1 MDIMPLAPMKK
12 CCEIKP
18 VKLAIL
24 LTVVMFKNLC
34 RFTRILFI
42 WAPRGCFPAPVLV
55 EVSLELV
62 CVCLDHTLIHFRRCF
77 FSDLAQ
83 RQIYDPECKDLTL
96 SVD

>member
-1 MDIMPLAPMKK
+1 MDVMPLAPMKK

-42 WAPRGCFPAPVLV
+42 WAPRGCLPASVIV

-62 CVCLDHTLIHFRRCF
+62 CVCLNRTLIHFRRRF

-83 RQIYDPECKDLTL
+83 SQIYDPECKDLTL